1 MKTLYDELTEEN
13 QSIMNDAANWKTKA
27 ALQGNFNW
35 GSLTVTDA
43 LSVVSALEPNK
54 PFCIHL
60 LSGFFNYT
68 NLT

>member
-1 MKTLYDELTEEN
+1 MKTLYDQLTEEN
-13 QSIMNDAANWKTKA
+13 KSVINEPLNWKTKA

-35 GSLTVTDA
+35 GSLTMTDA
-43 LSVVSALEPNK
+43 ISVVFILEPKK

-68 NLT
+68 TIT